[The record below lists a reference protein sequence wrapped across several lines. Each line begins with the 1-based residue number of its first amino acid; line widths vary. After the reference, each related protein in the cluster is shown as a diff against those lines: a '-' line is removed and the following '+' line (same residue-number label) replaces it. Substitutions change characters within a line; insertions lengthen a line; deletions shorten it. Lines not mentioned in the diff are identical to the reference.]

1 MGGKVG
7 VARSESGA
15 KMIFECADRTF
26 GGVAVVGVRG
36 DKLEINI
43 VLAEGFMH
51 GVGALVVD
59 DVESGD

>member
-1 MGGKVG
+1 
-7 VARSESGA
+7 
-15 KMIFECADRTF
+15 MIFECADRTF